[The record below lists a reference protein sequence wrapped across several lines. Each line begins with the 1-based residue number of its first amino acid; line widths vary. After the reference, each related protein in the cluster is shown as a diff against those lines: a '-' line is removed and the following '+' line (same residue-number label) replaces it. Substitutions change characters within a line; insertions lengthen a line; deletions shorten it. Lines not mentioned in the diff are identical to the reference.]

1 MTEGMNPYR
10 EIAFEATQLI
20 AALKMTNQVEISSQK
35 YKSLFQHL
43 IHICS
48 LKCKYLQF
56 FSFLYTYI
64 YIFFFL
70 REYL

>member
-1 MTEGMNPYR
+1 MTEGMVPYR

-56 FSFLYTYI
+56 FSFLY
-64 YIFFFL
+64 FFFFFFSF
-70 REYL
+70 